1 MKQPDILRITR
12 KAASLKEKRAK
23 ERAENS
29 EFQPSE
35 TSIPTT
41 AIIPEVSPPEPFAP
55 VSKLPQAA
63 ELESREWWSQRW
75 VDVLESFGW
84 RRRMERARNY
94 VREGRVLNLEFQ
106 NNQVLAQVQG
116 TAPDPYNVE
125 LALDPFTEEQ
135 WQFVIAAMADQA
147 LFAAK
152 LLAGEMPQNIESA
165 FTSSGLSLFPFSK
178 FDIHSHCDCPDPVN
192 PCKHIGA
199 VYYLLG
205 EHFGRD
211 PFILFQLRGKS
222 KAAITEQLRQL
233 RSTQEPTS
241 QISDSPLPL
250 PEVKALYTPPELS
263 HFWDYTA
270 TLDASLIN
278 LEPSSDSEQILSL
291 LGPIPLT
298 TSTSGSHNLQN
309 IQETMNNLAE
319 IYQALRQSVLNLE
332 ARET

>member
-23 ERAENS
+23 EQADHPES
-29 EFQPSE
+29 QLA
-35 TSIPTT
+35 PTALT
-41 AIIPEVSPPEPFAP
+41 PEELPPEPFAP
-55 VSKLPQAA
+55 ISHGPQPS
-63 ELESREWWSQRW
+63 ELENREWWSQRW

-106 NNQVLAQVQG
+106 ENRVFAQVQG
-116 TAPDPYNVE
+116 TAPEPYNVE
-125 LALDPFTEEQ
+125 LFLDPFTEEQ
-135 WQFVIAAMADQA
+135 WQFVVEAMADQA

-165 FTSSGLSLFPFSK
+165 FISSGLSLFPFSQ
-178 FDIHSHCDCPDPVN
+178 FDIHSQCDCPDPVN

-222 KAAITEQLRQL
+222 KAAITQQLRQL
-233 RSTQEPTS
+233 RSAEEPTDLPSPS
-241 QISDSPLPL
+241 QPAPLAMQ
-250 PEVKALYTPPELS
+250 ALYSPPDVS
-263 HFWDYTA
+263 RFWDYSA
-270 TLDASLIN
+270 PLDPSLIS
-278 LEPSSDSEQILSL
+278 LEPSSESDQLFSL

-298 TSTSGSHNLQN
+298 TSNSGSNHLQN
-309 IQETMNNLAE
+309 VQEVMHDLKS
-319 IYQALRQSVLNLE
+319 IYQALHDYVLNLE
-332 ARET
+332 TETAAQ